1 MNLSDVEY
9 YVVRLI
15 ALHSKHTSEEEKH
28 NAQKRIDLFV
38 ERELA
43 QKQLKDRYWELKC
56 ELNDL
61 IDRNPQLKELE

>member
-1 MNLSDVEY
+1 M
-9 YVVRLI
+9 RLI

-61 IDRNPQLKELE
+61 IDRNPQLKELG